1 MHELS
6 MMRDL
11 VQKAETVVRDC
22 GGLGASAVTVRRG
35 ALSHMSTAHLQQ
47 HFEWV
52 VHGTLLDGAEL
63 LEQFPLL
70 VEAAKREGV
79 SDEELAASAK
89 AVTSINPHRR
99 APHSA
104 ENCP

>member
-11 VQKAETVVRDC
+11 VHKAEAVVKES
-22 GGLGASAVTVRRG
+22 GGVGATEVIVRRG
-35 ALSHMSTAHLQQ
+35 ALTHMSTAHLKQ

-63 LEQFPLL
+63 TIEDDPDVGAPAAQDL
-70 VEAAKREGV
+70 V
-79 SDEELAASAK
+79 LASV
-89 AVTSINPHRR
+89 AVVGGDG
-99 APHSA
+99 
-104 ENCP
+104 

>member
-11 VQKAETVVRDC
+11 VEKAETVVRDC
-22 GGLGASAVTVRRG
+22 GGVGASAVRVRRG
-35 ALSHMSTAHLQQ
+35 ALSHMSAAHLKE

-63 LEQFPLL
+63 HVDDDGDVAAETAQDL
-70 VEAAKREGV
+70 VLMSVDVVGGGR
-79 SDEELAASAK
+79 
-89 AVTSINPHRR
+89 
-99 APHSA
+99 
-104 ENCP
+104 